1 MNEIE
6 EQQISKFEKSDEIY
20 QMCGII
26 PIDND
31 WNELMRVVEFIEN
44 INHKE
49 KHYSW
54 ESTNE
59 EGVLET
65 YYNFAGYSVY
75 IEGKYCGIDLNLQLD
90 PSQRICS
97 VSAET
102 KFDAVLNAC
111 YQFALK
117 YNEEKL

>member
-1 MNEIE
+1 M
-6 EQQISKFEKSDEIY
+6 SFEKSDEIY
-20 QMCGII
+20 QMCGVI

-31 WNELMRVVEFIEN
+31 WNESMRVVEFIEN
-44 INHKE
+44 IDHKE

-65 YYNFAGYSVY
+65 YYNFAGYSVF
-75 IEGKYCGIDLNLQLD
+75 IEGNYCGIDLNLQLD
-90 PSQRICS
+90 PSERICGS
-97 VSAET
+97 SQKT
-102 KFDAVLNAC
+102 KFEAVLEAC

-117 YNEEKL
+117 YNNNNMY